1 MWATALVLLGTLV
14 GDHVETL
21 DRIVST
27 FGWAVLAAI
36 ALAIAGRI
44 VWKRV
49 RAAR

>member
-1 MWATALVLLGTLV
+1 MLLGTLV

-36 ALAIAGRI
+36 VLAVAGRI
-44 VWKRV
+44 VWKRTHE
-49 RAAR
+49 AR